1 MRLVFYLFAISL
13 GLATVLA
20 SICIW
25 SPRAVWIKVS
35 ALVTAVLFLPVTY
48 ISVVELL
55 SRPKPIALE
64 WKRPDFS
71 EAKVLGADMRE
82 GESIYLWLRMP
93 EVEEPRFY
101 ILPWDQE
108 LAKQLHGAQREA
120 GARGTAVH
128 AKNLFRTNQDR
139 QQPMF
144 YALPQPAQ
152 PPKEPPVYDPLIFES
167 GARQL
172 SPGGV

>member
-1 MRLVFYLFAISL
+1 MSLVFYLFALSL

-25 SPRAVWIKVS
+25 SPRVVWLKVS
-35 ALVTAVLFLPVTY
+35 ALVIALLFLPVTY
-48 ISVVELL
+48 VSVVELL

-64 WKRPDFS
+64 WQRPDFS
-71 EAKVLGADMRE
+71 EAKVLAADMRE

-93 EVEEPRFY
+93 GIEEPRFY
-101 ILPWDQE
+101 VLPWDQE
-108 LAKQLHGAQREA
+108 LAKQLHGARRDANAQ
-120 GARGTAVH
+120 GTAVH
-128 AKNLFRTNQDR
+128 VRNLFRTNRDP

-144 YALPQPAQ
+144 YAMPQPAQ
-152 PPKEPPVYDPLIFES
+152 PPKVPPVYDPFVFES

-172 SPGGV
+172 RHDGI